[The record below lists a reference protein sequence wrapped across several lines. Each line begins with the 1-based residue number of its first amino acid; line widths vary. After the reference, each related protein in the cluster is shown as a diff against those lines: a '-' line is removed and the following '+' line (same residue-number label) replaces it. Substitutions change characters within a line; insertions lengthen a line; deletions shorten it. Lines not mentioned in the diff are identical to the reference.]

1 MIENKEEKNGK
12 VYMYSV
18 KINPNVTTRIHPDG
32 KEIVFFKNSIPDAN
46 GRRCYCV
53 VFTDMS
59 LNDVMC
65 LTPKQVFMLKL
76 THGDKIEITDWTDFY
91 DMITDTFIAIRTRT
105 KGKINHP
112 NRLTV

>member
-1 MIENKEEKNGK
+1 
-12 VYMYSV
+12 MYSV

-65 LTPKQVFMLKL
+65 LTPKQVFMLQI
-76 THGDKIEITDWTDFY
+76 THGNNIQITDWTDFY
-91 DMITDTFIAIRTRT
+91 GITPHMIENMPDTKYGVSMQCKYSYEDVLRH
-105 KGKINHP
+105 KIS
-112 NRLTV
+112 V